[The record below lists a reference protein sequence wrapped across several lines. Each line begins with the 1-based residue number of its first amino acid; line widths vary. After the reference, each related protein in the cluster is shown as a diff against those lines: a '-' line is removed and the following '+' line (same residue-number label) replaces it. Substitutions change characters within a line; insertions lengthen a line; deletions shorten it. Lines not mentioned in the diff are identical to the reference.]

1 MQARHS
7 PVGSVGGRGVLV
19 AGPTIV
25 AVVVV
30 VVVDAADGATEL
42 PVGTAA
48 HFEAQVSGGV
58 SRLLSHAA
66 QGTQ

>member
-19 AGPTIV
+19 AGPTI
-25 AVVVV
+25 V